1 MKCPPQHKLRGAA
14 VLSAHAWV
22 EIAAALNVTQRELQ
36 IIQAVFDNLH
46 KTAIARRLGIS
57 PNTAHTHL
65 NRLFKK
71 LNVTTRTELVLRVM
85 EQMITLT
92 LSETGVLP
100 PICPHHHSGDCC
112 RRNPPAPLATPLSG
126 PHSGSE
132 RIKVR

>member
-1 MKCPPQHKLRGAA
+1 M
-14 VLSAHAWV
+14 LSEHAWL
-22 EIAAALNVTQRELQ
+22 EIAAALDITQRELQ

-57 PNTAHTHL
+57 ASTTHTHL

-71 LNVTTRTELVLRVM
+71 LNVTTRTELVLRIM
-85 EQMITLT
+85 EQMIALT

-112 RRNPPAPLATPLSG
+112 RHNPPPKPAQRAKP
-126 PHSGSE
+126 
-132 RIKVR
+132 